1 MSQTTLLYIAIAVFV
16 LMLIG
21 LVLTAL
27 EFRHGAPHRQEEEA
41 RNEAQKPKASP
52 Q

>member
-1 MSQTTLLYIAIAVFV
+1 MIESNLIYIAISVFV

-27 EFRHGAPHRQEEEA
+27 EFRYGEPHRQEEEA
-41 RNEAQKPKASP
+41 RKKAQENDAS
-52 Q
+52 QR